1 MKVELYSPDI
11 SCEGC
16 AQAILKTLEEVA
28 GIKELKVEVESRRI
42 SLNFDESVVS
52 LQQIRERLSQ
62 AGYDTELKK

>member
-42 SLNFDESVVS
+42 SLNFDESFVS

>member
-16 AQAILKTLEEVA
+16 AQAIQKILKEVA
-28 GIKELKVEVESRRI
+28 GVNELKVEVEPQRI
-42 SLNFDESVVS
+42 LLNFDESIVS

-62 AGYDTELKK
+62 AGYDTELKD